1 MKQDIRKILEDKVV
15 SNKKLS
21 ESHRAEFITK
31 LKASHSTAK
40 NSQQFIIYR
49 VAAVIV
55 VLITMGYFTYNLT
68 RIQESEVLQP
78 QTMIAQMETIEREF
92 LKNIDTEW
100 QNFLMLA
107 KDEKLVKRFEERLD
121 NLDKDYQ
128 EVSQQFKENS
138 NNILIIENLV
148 ENLQTRLQL
157 LKDIQE
163 HITILNKQNQDYEI
177 I

>member
-1 MKQDIRKILEDKVV
+1 MNKEIRKILEDKVV

-31 LKASHSTAK
+31 LKASRSTAK

-68 RIQESEVLQP
+68 RIQEPKVSQS

-107 KDEKLVKRFEERLD
+107 KDEKLVKRFEQRLD

>member
-31 LKASHSTAK
+31 LKASRSTAK

-68 RIQESEVLQP
+68 RIQEPKVSQS

-107 KDEKLVKRFEERLD
+107 KDEKLVKRFEQRLD